1 MSAYNPPAACAHC
14 ATPRSMPCDRAV
26 DPIPDPPAPSCHDTV
41 TMTCPICQHPF
52 TPVGRQNSAPTP
64 AGPPPTGDDA
74 MLPDRRSPF
83 PKPSPDGRSPSTNA
97 TAAAPAPW
105 ATRVPR
111 LLHVHAQNGPRRH
124 LSKLWRARCRHRP
137 IVQEVTVTS

>member
-52 TPVGRQNSAPTP
+52 TPVGRQKFCS
-64 AGPPPTGDDA
+64 DA
-74 MLPDRRSPF
+74 CR
-83 PKPSPDGRSPSTNA
+83 
-97 TAAAPAPW
+97 AAAYRRRRDAARPAL
-105 ATRVPR
+105 AVPK
-111 LLHVHAQNGPRRH
+111 AQPRRPITVYECDGCG
-124 LSKLWRARCRHRP
+124 ARSVGDQRCPDCSTFMRKSASEAP
-137 IVQEVTVTS
+137 VQAVASPLPSQTYSSRR

>member
-52 TPVGRQNSAPTP
+52 TPVGRQKFCSDACR
-64 AGPPPTGDDA
+64 AAAYRDDA
-74 MLPDRRSPF
+74 TPPDRRSPF

-105 ATRVPR
+105 ATRDAPTAPR
-111 LLHVHAQNGPRRH
+111 SCAKSASEAPVQAVASPLPSQTYSSRR
-124 LSKLWRARCRHRP
+124 
-137 IVQEVTVTS
+137 